1 MRICPLPTRPA
12 LLAAAVCAVT
22 LFPLAG
28 TASAYSGSHSVQ
40 ASTAAPAEECKP
52 DDQACKDRE
61 TNANESKEI
70 DKEQKKTQEA
80 ATQAGKDIDAAEE
93 KLKECPPGSGS
104 CMEKLAGTGA
114 DEEQGVSDM
123 TDTIGSFK
131 PDPSDNAASA
141 VVSTCADFPGSLPAG
156 SADESASPFP
166 VSQLC
171 SLLGS

>member
-1 MRICPLPTRPA
+1 MRIRPLPSRPV
-12 LLAAAVCAVT
+12 LLAAAMCAVT

-28 TASAYSGSHSVQ
+28 VASAYGGSHSVQ

-61 TNANESKEI
+61 TNADEAKDIE
-70 DKEQKKTQEA
+70 KEQKKTQEA

-93 KLKECPPGSGS
+93 KLKECQPGVGS
-104 CMEKLAGTGA
+104 CMEKLAGTGTG
-114 DEEQGVSDM
+114 EKQGVSDM
-123 TDTIGSFK
+123 TDTIGSFT

-141 VVSTCADFPGSLPAG
+141 VGSTCADFPGSLPPGA
-156 SADESASPFP
+156 ADDGAAPFP